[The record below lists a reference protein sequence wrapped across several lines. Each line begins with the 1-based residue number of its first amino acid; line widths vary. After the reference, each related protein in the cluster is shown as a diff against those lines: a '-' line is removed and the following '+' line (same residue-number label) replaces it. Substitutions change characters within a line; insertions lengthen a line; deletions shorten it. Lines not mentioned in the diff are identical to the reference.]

1 MRYESAPMSSGTV
14 VEYMQSNQPVLA
26 WVVDAQPNRL
36 RVITLNKRESKLPP
50 GRVLPWAGP
59 NYAHQAS
66 REELLERL
74 LEHQMRRERLAAE
87 LDAQELWELVHGD
100 VQRGTARWFAELL
113 WAEPEVDHVAAMG
126 HALLAGKAY
135 FKFVTP
141 NFEVHS
147 EDKVRLRLAEIET
160 ARRRQALIEQGQGF
174 VQALWAKR
182 RDSDVALPQVNT
194 ETAEQLRELLL
205 RRIADPEDGETASVW
220 RELRKGLPDDPHLP
234 LRLAQAWGLLP
245 EHYNFLLDRAGYAW
259 DDTWAQAYEEEIRRL
274 EAAVTET
281 TATPE
286 QGRFVSIDGASTRDL
301 DDAFALETDAE
312 GGYRLTLAL
321 ACPVWAWRFGS
332 DLDQAVA
339 ERATSIYLPEGTSH
353 MLPERLGTEVYS
365 LQAETLRP
373 ALLVSMRLDANGSL
387 QEVSPRL
394 GWVQVAA
401 NLTYTEVEQA
411 FAENTASAM
420 LEAGLELAHKLRQR
434 RLRSGAV
441 IIERPEPEMVLQG
454 SGAATQVH
462 LEMKDPT
469 PKAQLVVSEYMILAN
484 RAMAQWAKTHDLGLV
499 YRTQDINLGNDS
511 AGVWTD
517 PAQSYQIVRQMGPS
531 KLATVPQPHASLG
544 VSAYAPVT
552 SPLRRYTDFLNLG
565 QISSFLCTGQAR
577 LDATALAE
585 HLPYLSARQDNVAQ
599 IQRHRPR
606 YWKLEYLRQNHDVW
620 WPGMVVEVGPKMII
634 VTLPR
639 EQVILR
645 GKREMFDET
654 PAVGERLRVRVGKI
668 DPLNNAIELLEVREE
683 TWENSCLQ

>member
-1 MRYESAPMSSGTV
+1 MQYESAPISSGTV
-14 VEYMQSNQPVLA
+14 VEYMQSNQPILA

-59 NYAHQAS
+59 SYAQQTS
-66 REELLERL
+66 REALLERL
-74 LEHQMRRERLAAE
+74 LEHHTRRERLAAE
-87 LDAQELWELVHGD
+87 LDAHELWELVHGD
-100 VQRGTARWFAELL
+100 VERGTARWFAELL
-113 WAEPEVDHVAAMG
+113 WEAPEADHVAAMG
-126 HALLAGKAY
+126 RALLAGKAY

-141 NFEVHS
+141 NFEVYS

-160 ARRRQALIEQGQGF
+160 ARRRQALIDQGQD
-174 VQALWAKR
+174 VVKALWAKR
-182 RDSDVALPQVNT
+182 RDPGAALPELAT
-194 ETAEQLRELLL
+194 ETAAELRELLL

-234 LRLAQAWGLLP
+234 LRLAQAWGVVP

-259 DDTWAQAYEEEIRRL
+259 GDTWAQAYEEEIQRL
-274 EAAVTET
+274 ENAATEEPS
-281 TATPE
+281 TPE
-286 QGRFVSIDGASTRDL
+286 PARFVSIDGASTRDL
-301 DDAFALETDAE
+301 DDAFTLERDGE

-332 DLDQAVA
+332 GLDQAVA
-339 ERATSIYLPEGTSH
+339 ERATSLYLPEGTSH
-353 MLPERLGTEVYS
+353 MLPERLGIEVYS
-365 LQAETLRP
+365 LKAETMRP
-373 ALLVSMRLDANGSL
+373 ALLVAMHLDAKGSL
-387 QEVSPRL
+387 QEVVPRL

-411 FAENTASAM
+411 FADNAASAM
-420 LEAGLELAHKLRQR
+420 LETGLELAGKLRQR
-434 RLRSGAV
+434 RVRNGAV

-454 SGAATQVH
+454 SGAETRVR

-469 PKAQLVVSEYMILAN
+469 PKAQLMVSEYMILAN
-484 RAMAQWAKTHDLGLV
+484 RAIAQWAKAQDLGLV

-511 AGVWTD
+511 AGVWKD

-531 KLATVPQPHASLG
+531 KLAPAPQPHASLG

-565 QISSFLCTGQAR
+565 QISSFLRTGQAR
-577 LDATALAE
+577 LNAAALAE

-599 IQRHRPR
+599 IQRYRPR
-606 YWKLEYLRQNHDVW
+606 YWKLEYLRQNQDVW
-620 WPGMVVEVGPKMII
+620 WPGMVVEVGPKMIT

-639 EQVILR
+639 EQVMLR

-668 DPLNNAIELLEVREE
+668 DPVNNAIELLEVREE
-683 TWENSCLQ
+683 TWDNSCLQ